1 MLVANISEVRKNLK
15 HYVDS
20 VADNNDTLVI
30 NGNGKTVIMISLDD
44 YNRWDET
51 QYLLSS
57 PANAKELRE
66 SIAQLN
72 TRNTVSKS
80 VEELEEMNN
89 P

>member
-1 MLVANISEVRKNLK
+1 
-15 HYVDS
+15 
-20 VADNNDTLVI
+20 
-30 NGNGKTVIMISLDD
+30 MISLED

-72 TRNTVSKS
+72 AGKTVP
-80 VEELEEMNN
+80 VTMEELEAGVNQ
-89 P
+89 

>member
-1 MLVANISEVRKNLK
+1 MLVANVSELRKNLK
-15 HYVDS
+15 HYIDS

-30 NGNGKTVIMISLDD
+30 NGSGKTVIMISLED

-66 SIAQLN
+66 SIAGLN
-72 TRNTVSKS
+72 AGKS
-80 VEELEEMNN
+80 ILKTITELEKGA
-89 P
+89 